1 MDARF
6 LSLPP
11 SAMSFFID
19 RMTSPPLL
27 NPTPPIALC
36 LGGMDPSA
44 GAGLLRDV
52 MTLQAL
58 GVHPMAV
65 STAETMQNGLA
76 CQRIEAPSM
85 DPVKRLETLGP
96 HLAGRWGVKL
106 GMAALDEG
114 TFRRLA
120 ATLRALDPPIRIWD
134 PILAPSAGVGLHD
147 GADLRRM
154 ADVLL
159 KDGGWVVSPNRGESA
174 AAASLPPDQIQT
186 AGAELLARPWLERGA
201 RAVWLKGGHAL
212 GSDIQDLWI
221 TSEGITALPASPRL
235 PGQRRGTG
243 CTLAATWLGLRLL
256 GRSELVAAEESAL
269 RLRHRWNQAF
279 APGGAGRPVFAPES
293 SSILPEAP

>member
-1 MDARF
+1 
-6 LSLPP
+6 
-11 SAMSFFID
+11 
-19 RMTSPPLL
+19 MTSPQPL

-36 LGGMDPSA
+36 LGGLDPSA

-76 CQRIEAPSM
+76 CLRVEAPSM
-85 DPVKRLETLGP
+85 DPVKRIEALGP

-106 GMAALDEG
+106 GMAALDES
-114 TFRRLA
+114 TFLRLA
-120 ATLRALDPPIRIWD
+120 ATLKALDPPIRIWD

-159 KDGGWVVSPNRGESA
+159 KTSGWVVSPNRGESA
-174 AAASLPPDQIQT
+174 AAAGLPPDQIQT
-186 AGAELLARPWLERGA
+186 AEAGHLARPWLERGA
-201 RAVWLKGGHAL
+201 KAVWLKGGHAP
-212 GSDIQDLWI
+212 GPGVQDLWI
-221 TSEGITALPASPRL
+221 TEDGITPLPASPRL

-243 CTLAATWLGLRLL
+243 CTLAAAWLGLRLL
-256 GRSELVAAEESAL
+256 GRSELAAAGESAE
-269 RLRHRWNQAF
+269 RLRNRWSQAF
-279 APGGAGRPVFAPES
+279 APGGAGRPLFAPEA
-293 SSILPEAP
+293 LAGPPEAPCD

>member
-1 MDARF
+1 MTN
-6 LSLPP
+6 PP
-11 SAMSFFID
+11 PRD
-19 RMTSPPLL
+19 
-27 NPTPPIALC
+27 PTPLIALC

-52 MTLQAL
+52 MTLSAL

-85 DPVKRLETLGP
+85 DPVNRIESLGP

-106 GMAALDEG
+106 GMAALDEP

-134 PILAPSAGVGLHD
+134 PILAPTAGVGLHD

-154 ADVLL
+154 AEVLL

-174 AAASLPPDQIQT
+174 AIAGLPPDQIQT
-186 AGAELLARPWLERGA
+186 AEAGLLARPWLERGA
-201 RAVWLKGGHAL
+201 QAVWLKGGHAPGL
-212 GSDIQDLWI
+212 DIQDLWI
-221 TSEGITALPASPRL
+221 TCDGITALPSSPRL

-256 GRSELVAAEESAL
+256 GRPELAAAEESAT
-269 RLRHRWNQAF
+269 RLRNRWNQVF
-279 APGGAGRPVFAPES
+279 TPGGAGRPIFAPE
-293 SSILPEAP
+293 APCA